1 MKNHGTL
8 NSLRDK
14 FFKEKTISRRIWS
27 MVILI
32 GAIMAVQVVLVIT
45 LPKVIFNQERQI
57 IDSLEPV
64 IESSTDVRRD
74 VLKMIGGAAQ
84 WGLTGKPTDLALY
97 REGLASLP
105 NDITTLKLIG
115 DTNHSHDL
123 DDKIDA
129 LASAAQDEFTTVQ
142 AIVSGADVNPAQ
154 ISRQVAAGFSAERQ
168 QLDKFLT
175 AQREL
180 GASVERE
187 RAVRE
192 QQAAL
197 LTTLLVV
204 FLVATSLLVALI
216 AFYVAKRN
224 VTAVTNATRAL
235 SDVSNA
241 IAAGDFTGRVSLK
254 TDDELELLGAAL
266 NNMVEKLG
274 SSLQQVQSTVN
285 ESTVAVMQIATTAQE
300 QERMTTQQSVAM
312 SEISQTIQEL
322 NSYSQNTAS
331 QAESISAKSQESA
344 DIARRGRADVE
355 TNVSMMLA
363 LRDRFRQ
370 TSDRIAHL
378 SEQITQ
384 IGTITRT
391 VADFAAQTNLLALN
405 AAVEAARAGEQGRGF
420 AVVAAEIRKLAD
432 QSKMATER
440 IDALTREVQRASDES
455 VMAMIEGGRN
465 VDENASHAAQ
475 TGQAIAEIIETLQ
488 HTVESMQE
496 IALAA
501 KQQSHSI
508 EQVTQSITG
517 VNSAMR
523 DTVAATS
530 QTQEATQRLND
541 LALGLKH
548 MVAAYRI

>member
-1 MKNHGTL
+1 
-8 NSLRDK
+8 
-14 FFKEKTISRRIWS
+14 
-27 MVILI
+27 
-32 GAIMAVQVVLVIT
+32 
-45 LPKVIFNQERQI
+45 
-57 IDSLEPV
+57 
-64 IESSTDVRRD
+64 
-74 VLKMIGGAAQ
+74 
-84 WGLTGKPTDLALY
+84 
-97 REGLASLP
+97 
-105 NDITTLKLIG
+105 
-115 DTNHSHDL
+115 
-123 DDKIDA
+123 
-129 LASAAQDEFTTVQ
+129 VQ
-142 AIVSGADVNPAQ
+142 AIVSGADVNPEH
-154 ISRQVAAGFSAERQ
+154 ISKQVAAGIVDERDKLNVFMRAERE
-168 QLDKFLT
+168 LS
-175 AQREL
+175 AAVEHEREL
-180 GASVERE
+180 RE
-187 RAVRE
+187 S
-192 QQAAL
+192 QAASL
-197 LTTLLVV
+197 MMALVI
-204 FLVATSLLVALI
+204 LLVASSLTVAGI

-224 VTAVTNATRAL
+224 VETVSRAAHELSAVSA
-235 SDVSNA
+235 S
-241 IAAGDFTGRVSLK
+241 IASGDFTSRVDLK
-254 TDDELELLGAAL
+254 TEDELETLGEAL

-274 SSLQQVQSTVN
+274 ASLQQVQSTVN

-322 NSYSQNTAS
+322 NSSSQNTAS
-331 QAESISAKSQESA
+331 QAETISAKSLESA

-378 SEQITQ
+378 SEQIAQ
-384 IGTITRT
+384 ISTITRT
-391 VADFAAQTNLLALN
+391 VADFAAQTNLLAFN

-432 QSKMATER
+432 QSKTATER

-455 VMAMIEGGRN
+455 VMAMIEGSRN

-517 VNSAMR
+517 VNAAMR
-523 DTVAATS
+523 DTVSATS

>member
-1 MKNHGTL
+1 MSTHGTL
-8 NSLRDK
+8 TTLRDTL
-14 FFKEKTISRRIWS
+14 FKEKTISRRIWS
-27 MVILI
+27 MILLLGGI
-32 GAIMAVQVVLVIT
+32 VAIQIIMTIA
-45 LPKVIFNQERQI
+45 LPKVIFNRERSV
-57 IDSLEPV
+57 IDSLEP
-64 IESSTDVRRD
+64 IILTSTDVRRD
-74 VLKMIGGAAQ
+74 VLSMIGGAAQ
-84 WGLTGKPTDLALY
+84 WGLTGRPDDLTLY
-97 REGLASLP
+97 RNGLTALP
-105 NDITTLKLIG
+105 NDITTLKMIG
-115 DTNHSHDL
+115 ATNRNHEL
-123 DDKIDA
+123 DDRIDA
-129 LASAAQDEFTTVQ
+129 LAAAAQDEFSTIQ
-142 AIVSGADVNPAQ
+142 AIVSGADVSGSH
-154 ISRQVAAGFSAERQ
+154 ISKQVAAGIVDERDKLDRFMAAERD
-168 QLDKFLT
+168 LS
-175 AQREL
+175 A
-180 GASVERE
+180 AVERE
-187 RAVRE
+187 RALRE
-192 QQAAL
+192 RQAA
-197 LTTLLVV
+197 TLMAALVI
-204 FLVATSLLVALI
+204 FLVLSSMTVAGI

-224 VTAVTNATRAL
+224 VETVSKAAREL
-235 SDVSNA
+235 SDASA
-241 IAAGDFTGRVSLK
+241 SIASGDFTARVDLK
-254 TDDELELLGAAL
+254 TEDELETLGEAL
-266 NNMVEKLG
+266 NNMVERLG
-274 SSLQQVQSTVN
+274 QSLQQVQSTVN

-322 NSYSQNTAS
+322 NSSSQNTAT
-331 QAESISAKSQESA
+331 QAETISAKSLESA

-378 SEQITQ
+378 SEQIAQ
-384 IGTITRT
+384 ISTITRT

-432 QSKMATER
+432 QSKTATER

-517 VNSAMR
+517 VNAAMR
-523 DTVAATS
+523 DTVSATS

>member
-1 MKNHGTL
+1 MRTHGTL
-8 NSLRDK
+8 TTLRER
-14 FFKEKTISRRIWS
+14 FFKERTISRRIWG
-27 MVILI
+27 MVALML
-32 GAIMAVQVVLVIT
+32 ALVAVQIVVAVT
-45 LPKVIFNQERQI
+45 LPQVIFARERDI
-57 IDSLEPV
+57 INSLEP
-64 IESSTDVRRD
+64 IILTSTDVRRD
-74 VLKMIGGAAQ
+74 VLSMIGGAAQ
-84 WGLTGKPTDLALY
+84 WGLTGKDRDRVLY
-97 REGLASLP
+97 QEGLNALP
-105 NDITTLKLIG
+105 ADITTLKLIG
-115 DTNHSHDL
+115 ASNRSPDL
-123 DDKIDA
+123 TQKIDA
-129 LASAAQDEFTTVQ
+129 LASAAQDEYSTVQ
-142 AIVSGADVNPAQ
+142 AIVSGADVSGAHVG
-154 ISRQVAAGFSAERQ
+154 RQVAAGFSTERAV
-168 QLDKFLT
+168 LERFLA
-175 AQREL
+175 AQRDL
-180 GASVERE
+180 SAAVERE
-187 RAVRE
+187 RAARE
-192 QQAAL
+192 HEAARLMIL
-197 LTTLLVV
+197 LIAILVV
-204 FLVATSLLVALI
+204 SSLGMAAI
-216 AFYVAKRN
+216 AYYVARRTVRT
-224 VTAVTNATRAL
+224 VTQAVADL
-235 SDVSNA
+235 SAVSDA
-241 IAAGDFTGRVSLK
+241 IAAGDFTGRVSIK
-254 TDDELELLGAAL
+254 TDDELESLGAAL

-274 SSLQQVQSTVN
+274 LSLQEVQRTVN

-322 NSYSQNTAS
+322 NSSSQNTAA
-331 QAESISAKSQESA
+331 QAELISAKSLESA
-344 DIARRGRADVE
+344 EIARRGRSDVE

-378 SEQITQ
+378 SEQIAQ

-432 QSKMATER
+432 QSKAAAER

-455 VMAMIEGGRN
+455 VMAMIEGSRS

-488 HTVESMQE
+488 HTVDSMQE

-517 VNSAMR
+517 VNAAMR

-530 QTQEATQRLND
+530 QTQEATQRLNE